1 MPSKNLRTLDVR
13 SLQGKQVKE
22 AVLSLSPEGTFRST
36 WQTGLQHLSCG
47 HSPSCHPQ
55 ACRCVECSTRR
66 ASAQKNAA
74 YARSQ
79 GDLGS
84 YCATAI
90 DLHTSN
96 GEGNKTVQFP
106 AILCSCVYPGP
117 KNRCS
122 CENTSHP
129 AGRPS
134 NREKERTPRCSLHQS
149 TNVYVSCMWQSYQI
163 HTVHR
168 KSPNT
173 GALRPSISN
182 GKWDNVLS
190 QEKSKHRGIAAVN
203 FEWQMGQ
210 CLIPWRAP
218 PCVCRGR
225 RIFDWKLIGTN
236 TENCQGR
243 TVKKYW
249 RVGTSNYDICES

>member
-47 HSPSCHPQ
+47 HSPSYHPQ

-90 DLHTSN
+90 DSHMSN

-129 AGRPS
+129 AGRTS

-173 GALRPSISN
+173 GALRPSISSC
-182 GKWDNVLS
+182 KWDS
-190 QEKSKHRGIAAVN
+190 
-203 FEWQMGQ
+203 M
-210 CLIPWRAP
+210 
-218 PCVCRGR
+218 
-225 RIFDWKLIGTN
+225 
-236 TENCQGR
+236 
-243 TVKKYW
+243 
-249 RVGTSNYDICES
+249 